1 MKSEELVK
9 IARQLLA
16 AGYENEADDII
27 DLIPEDMPSGNTE
40 DQLINGVLNDLIS
53 HNNLNLDKKITAEE
67 ASKIE
72 NSLRQILLHP
82 IMP

>member
-27 DLIPEDMPSGNTE
+27 DLVENMPSGNTE

>member
-1 MKSEELVK
+1 MKSEELVR

-27 DLIPEDMPSGNTE
+27 DLIPENMHSGNTE
-40 DQLINGVLNDLIS
+40 DQLINGVLSDLIS
-53 HNNLNLDKKITAEE
+53 HNNLNLDKKITAVE
-67 ASKIE
+67 AGKIE

>member
-27 DLIPEDMPSGNTE
+27 DMVEELPSANTE
-40 DQLINGVLNDLIS
+40 DQLINGVLGDLLA
-53 HNNLNLDKKITAEE
+53 HDNLDLD
-67 ASKIE
+67 KIE

>member
-1 MKSEELVK
+1 MKSEELVR

-27 DLIPEDMPSGNTE
+27 DLIPKNMPSENTE
-40 DQLINGVLNDLIS
+40 DQFINGVLSDLIS
-53 HNNLNLDKKITAEE
+53 HNNLNLDKKITAVE
-67 ASKIE
+67 AGKIE
-72 NSLRQILLHP
+72 NSLKQILLHP

>member
-1 MKSEELVK
+1 MKSEELVR

-27 DLIPEDMPSGNTE
+27 DFIPENMPSGNIE
-40 DQLINGVLNDLIS
+40 DQFINGVLSDLIS

-67 ASKIE
+67 AGKIE

>member
-1 MKSEELVK
+1 MKSEDLVR

-27 DLIPEDMPSGNTE
+27 DLIPENMPSGNIE
-40 DQLINGVLNDLIS
+40 DQIINGVLSDLIS

-67 ASKIE
+67 AGKIE